1 MSPLVSV
8 NQAQPCNMGPLSE
21 LRDGAHLTQKAQVTI
36 ARPSVWHI
44 YRLNKL
50 P

>member
-21 LRDGAHLTQKAQVTI
+21 RRDGAHLTQKAQVTI